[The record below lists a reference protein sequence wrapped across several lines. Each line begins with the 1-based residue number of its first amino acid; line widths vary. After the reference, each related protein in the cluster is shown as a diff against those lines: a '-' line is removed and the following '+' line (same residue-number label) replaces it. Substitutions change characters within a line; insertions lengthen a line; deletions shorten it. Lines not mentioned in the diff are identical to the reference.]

1 MSTVA
6 SRNHVKESGRRRSGT
21 DVTKRAKLPL
31 SAFIICLN
39 EEEYLGN
46 CIESLEQC
54 REIIIVDSGSS
65 DGTRQLVQRYI
76 DEGWPIRFVHE
87 DWRGYAGQKQFALEQ
102 CSQPWCF
109 SIDADER
116 LDEALKDALP
126 KLLEAPESTVGWRI
140 ARRPYL
146 IGYGYTPTRAHER
159 RNLRLI
165 RNGRESFDQSL
176 KVHEG
181 IVPVGHVENSKRGS
195 LLHFRPLP
203 IEEQILKENKYS
215 SLKAD
220 QLIEAGKSPRPFRL
234 FFNPPLYF
242 LRLYLRNGLWR
253 CGIPG
258 FIQAM
263 TGAVYSFLT
272 ESKMYQRHALERRP
286 PVDDFER
293 IKEPH

>member
-1 MSTVA
+1 MTETVTA
-6 SRNHVKESGRRRSGT
+6 RTFAKRSSRSPHRGGVCRRP
-21 DVTKRAKLPL
+21 KLPL

-46 CIESLEQC
+46 CIESLTQC
-54 REIIIVDSGSS
+54 AEIIIVDSGSP
-65 DGTRQLVQRYI
+65 DGTQELVQRYV

-102 CSQPWCF
+102 CSQPWCL

-116 LDEALKDALP
+116 LDQPLKDALP

-146 IGYGYTPTRAHER
+146 IGYGYTPARAHER

-165 RNGRESFDQSL
+165 RNGREAFDQSL

-181 IVPVGHVENSKRGS
+181 IVPKGHVEIAKQGS

-215 SLKAD
+215 SLKVD
-220 QLIEAGKSPRPFRL
+220 QLIEMGKSPRRFRL
-234 FFNPPLYF
+234 FLNPPLYF
-242 LRLYLRNGLWR
+242 LRLYLRHGLWR

-272 ESKMYQRHALERRP
+272 ESKMYQRHALRRKP
-286 PVDDFER
+286 SVDDLR
-293 IKEPH
+293 NLDP

>member
-6 SRNHVKESGRRRSGT
+6 SSHRAKRFGRPLRGT
-21 DVTKRAKLPL
+21 QAASRPKLPL

-54 REIIIVDSGSS
+54 SEIIIVDSGSS
-65 DGTRQLVQRYI
+65 DGTRELVQRYL
-76 DEGWPIRFVHE
+76 DDGWPIRLIHQ
-87 DWRGYAGQKQFALEQ
+87 DWLGYAGQKQFALEQ

-116 LDEALKDALP
+116 LDEPLKDALP
-126 KLLEAPESTVGWRI
+126 KLLEAPKTTVGWRI

-146 IGYGYTPTRAHER
+146 IGYGYTPVRAHER

-165 RNGRESFDQSL
+165 RNGQEAFDQSL

-181 IVPVGHVENSKRGS
+181 IVPVGHVENSKQGS

-215 SLKAD
+215 SLKVD
-220 QLIEAGKSPRPFRL
+220 QLIEAGKAPRPLRL
-234 FFNPPLYF
+234 LINPPLYF
-242 LRLYLRNGLWR
+242 LRLYVRNGFWR

-258 FIQAM
+258 LIQAM

-272 ESKMYQRHALERRP
+272 ESKMYQRHALERKP
-286 PVDDFER
+286 PVDDMDIGDR
-293 IKEPH
+293 T